1 MELTNRFDAA
11 LLLASELHRGQRRK
25 GTTIPYM
32 SHLLSVAC
40 LIMED
45 GGTEDEAIAGLLHDA
60 VEDQGG
66 RPTLVRIEAEFGS
79 DVAHLVELASDTDVI
94 PKPPWRARKE
104 AYVQHLEEAP
114 PAALRVSAADKLH
127 NARSIV
133 RDLRSLGDQ
142 LWSRFSAGPS
152 EQLWYYRSLVEV
164 LSRRLP
170 GPLTDELA
178 RTVDEMAQLTGDPA
192 VR

>member
-1 MELTNRFDAA
+1 VELTDRFDQA
-11 LLLASELHRGQRRK
+11 LLLAAELHRHQRRN
-25 GTTIPYM
+25 GTTIPYLT
-32 SHLLSVAC
+32 HLMTVAS

-45 GGTEDEAIAGLLHDA
+45 GGTEDEAIVGLLHDA

-66 RPTLVRIEAEFGS
+66 HPTLMRIEAQFGPE
-79 DVAHLVELASDTDVI
+79 VAHLVELASDTDMI

-104 AYVQHLEEAP
+104 AYIRHLEVAP
-114 PAALRVSAADKLH
+114 VAALRVSAADKLH

-133 RDLRSLGDQ
+133 RDLRSMGDQ

-170 GPLTDELA
+170 GPITDDLA
-178 RTVDEMAQLTGDPA
+178 RTVDEMAGLTGDPA